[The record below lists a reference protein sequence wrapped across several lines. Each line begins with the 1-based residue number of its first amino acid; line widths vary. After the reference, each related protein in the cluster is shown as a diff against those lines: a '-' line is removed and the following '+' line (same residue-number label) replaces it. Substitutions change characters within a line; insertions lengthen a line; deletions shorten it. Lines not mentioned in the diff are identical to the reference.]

1 MSFNIIPPLSIFDAQ
16 LTASSVAEPD
26 AAQGEIAWVSGANY
40 SAGDVRIRTTTHR
53 KYLALAAITGSTIP
67 PEDDPAR
74 WKDVG
79 PTNRYAMF
87 DAERNTASMVNGTS
101 ISVTVT
107 PGIRTQALTIFG
119 LSGAEMVTVTGR
131 QGIGGPVV
139 YTRSRNLSTRTTT
152 TWSMY
157 FFGPFTFR
165 ESVVLLDLPL
175 ISNLSLT
182 VEITRGSA
190 GKLSVETVAFGVPIR
205 IGDAQLGASSD
216 IVDFSKIERDEFG
229 NATLRRRKNVP
240 TLNAQVFV
248 RKADVPTIRRL
259 REQYAARPLIFLGI
273 DDASDAYFDSLSMVG
288 IFKGMPIRVEY
299 QQHVLIDLQAEG
311 L

>member
-1 MSFNIIPPLSIFDAQ
+1 
-16 LTASSVAEPD
+16 
-26 AAQGEIAWVSGANY
+26 
-40 SAGDVRIRTTTHR
+40 
-53 KYLALAAITGSTIP
+53 
-67 PEDDPAR
+67 
-74 WKDVG
+74 
-79 PTNRYAMF
+79 
-87 DAERNTASMVNGTS
+87 
-101 ISVTVT
+101 
-107 PGIRTQALTIFG
+107 
-119 LSGAEMVTVTGR
+119 
-131 QGIGGPVV
+131 
-139 YTRSRNLSTRTTT
+139 
-152 TWSMY
+152 MY

-182 VEITRGSA
+182 LDITRGSA
-190 GKLSVETVAFGVPIR
+190 GMISVETAAFGVPIR
-205 IGDAQLGASSD
+205 IGETSLGASSD

-229 NATLRRRKNVP
+229 NATLIRRKNVP
-240 TLNAQVFV
+240 TLSAQVFAS
-248 RKADVPTIRRL
+248 KEDVPTIRRL